1 MQPLAQREELSAFG
15 QSSAQLRVE
24 VVEELVRHTWQRIQ
38 VQTVTAAEQWRA
50 AATPRAAARP
60 AATVAT
66 LLVVR

>member
-50 AATPRAAARP
+50 TATPPAAARP